1 MNPLEIVSELDS
13 VIRIA
18 ESAGQAIVQVY
29 ESRSLETRLKADQTP
44 VTLADKA
51 AQDLILASLSSLPSQ
66 LPVVSEEAESIEY
79 ETRISWPAFWLVDPL
94 DGTKEFIAGY
104 REFTVNIA
112 LIVSGEPILG
122 IVHAPAL
129 QQTYY
134 GTKGGRAF
142 RKTKEGSHEA
152 IAVRHKSSDEPLR
165 VVASR
170 LHRSPALERFL
181 SELRD
186 VETFSAGSA
195 LKFCWIA
202 EGRADLYPRFGATM
216 EWDTAAGQCVVEA
229 AGGCVTDLR
238 GEQLRY
244 NKPNLRS
251 PSFLA
256 MARFSEPVQSA
267 AQRSGEELTQD

>member
-1 MNPLEIVSELDS
+1 MNRSEILNELDS
-13 VIRIA
+13 VVRIA
-18 ESAGQAIVQVY
+18 ESAGQAILQVY
-29 ESRSLETRLKADQTP
+29 ETRNLETRLKADQTP
-44 VTLADKA
+44 VTLADQA
-51 AQDLILASLSSLPSQ
+51 AHDLILASLSSLPSQ
-66 LPVVSEEAESIEY
+66 LPVISEESESMEY
-79 ETRISWPAFWLVDPL
+79 EKRISWPAFWLVDPL

-122 IVHAPAL
+122 VVHAPAL

-134 GTKGGRAF
+134 GTQGERAF
-142 RKTKEGSHEA
+142 RKAADGSREA
-152 IAVRHKSSDEPLR
+152 ITVRHSSSGQQLR

-181 SELRD
+181 NQLDD
-186 VETFSAGSA
+186 VEKLTAGSA

-202 EGRADLYPRFGATM
+202 DGRADLYPRFGATM
-216 EWDTAAGQCVVEA
+216 EWDTAAGQCIVEA

-238 GEQLRY
+238 GAQLHY

-251 PSFLA
+251 PSFMA
-256 MARFSEPVQSA
+256 MARFSEWVQLTA
-267 AQRSGEELTQD
+267 LRSSEEAS